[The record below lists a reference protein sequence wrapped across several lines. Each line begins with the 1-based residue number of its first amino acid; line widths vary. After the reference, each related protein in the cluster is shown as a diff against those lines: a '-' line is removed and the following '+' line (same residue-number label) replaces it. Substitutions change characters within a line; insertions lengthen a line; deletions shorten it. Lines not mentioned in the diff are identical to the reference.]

1 MGKGQV
7 RAEDLHRALDA
18 EIGKLQSGSDW
29 TRLLDVAAL
38 FPTYGFGNIV
48 LIDLQMPH
56 ASWVA
61 NAETWKKLGRHV
73 KSEQAIRI
81 LRPTRSRTSMAGA
94 LAAAGRKYG
103 DEGLVE
109 QQVIGFH
116 VAAVYDITATAGPP
130 IHMPRTP
137 SPANVNVAQA
147 LWAGLEEEA
156 AAHGFTVEVSSTG
169 DGAHGRT
176 DYRDKRI
183 VVADHLDEF
192 RTVAR
197 LMHEVG
203 HVRMHAPDEPAKRG
217 DLMCRGLREVE
228 AESLA
233 YVVLAHHGIG
243 IEAESFDYIVEWAK
257 LVDPAE
263 PANVI
268 KTTGARIINHAR
280 QLIQST
286 DAYLKVSRTPLEPV
300 PARPLD
306 SAFLSPDVDG
316 PAL

>member
-18 EIGKLQSGSDW
+18 EIGKLKSGSDW
-29 TRLLDVAAL
+29 SRLLDVAAL

-61 NAETWKKLGRHV
+61 NAEMWKKLGRHV
-73 KSEQAIRI
+73 KTGQAIRI
-81 LRPTRSRTSMAGA
+81 LRPTRSRTAMAGA
-94 LAAAGRKYG
+94 LEAAGRKYG
-103 DEGLVE
+103 AEGLVE

-116 VAAVYDITATAGPP
+116 VAAVYDVTATAGPP
-130 IHMPRTP
+130 IRLPRTP
-137 SPANVNVAQA
+137 SPANAGA
-147 LWAGLEEEA
+147 LWDALREEA
-156 AAHGFTVEVSSTG
+156 AAHGFTVEVGATG
-169 DGAHGRT
+169 NGPEGHV
-176 DYRDKRI
+176 DYNTKQI
-183 VVADHLDEF
+183 LVADHLDEF

-197 LMHEVG
+197 LMHEVA
-203 HVRMHAPDEPAKRG
+203 HVRMHASEEPARSG
-217 DLMCRGLREVE
+217 DLMCRGVREVE
-228 AESLA
+228 AESVA
-233 YVVLAHHGIG
+233 HVVLAHHGIG
-243 IEAESFDYIVEWAK
+243 IEAESFDYIIQWAK
-257 LVDPAE
+257 LADPAE

-268 KTTGARIINHAR
+268 KATGARVINQAR

-286 DAYLKVSRTPLEPV
+286 DAHLKANRTALGPV

-306 SAFLSPDVDG
+306 SAFLPPDVDG